1 MLRKSTPPQHS
12 EILKDELDLR
22 DIMKTAFQPMIYS
35 TSFTPV
41 KEKFDKITEQ
51 QKEEINCFRRIQNL
65 HCPKGAKFTIRADFL
80 VKENYLV
87 LGLLFWISQSILE

>member
-12 EILKDELDLR
+12 GILKDELDLR

-41 KEKFDKITEQ
+41 KEKFDKIIP
-51 QKEEINCFRRIQNL
+51 KLYNVRKINSWVI
-65 HCPKGAKFTIRADFL
+65 
-80 VKENYLV
+80 
-87 LGLLFWISQSILE
+87 ILQY